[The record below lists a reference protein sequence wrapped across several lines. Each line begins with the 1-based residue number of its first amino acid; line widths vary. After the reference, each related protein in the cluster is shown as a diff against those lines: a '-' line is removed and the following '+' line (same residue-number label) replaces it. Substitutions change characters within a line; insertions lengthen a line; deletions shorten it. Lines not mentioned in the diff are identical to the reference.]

1 MRESPLPRIAF
12 AALAACAGGGV
23 LIGLALSAFDP
34 APRTTVVAGLFDPTT
49 TAQRLADDLS
59 YFTYW
64 SNILVAIVFGLLAIR
79 TRGRGRL
86 LRVLLFDALL
96 MIIVTGIVYAAVL
109 APSAPPAAGWDL
121 ASRLMIHYIA
131 PPLALVVFAL
141 FGPRGWISIRLIPA
155 ALILPLGW
163 VAYTLV
169 RGAIVD
175 AYPYGFL
182 NVVDLGYAMALI
194 NTGVVLV
201 FGIVICL
208 TLAGIERIA
217 SRGREPVAETA

>member
-1 MRESPLPRIAF
+1 MRESPLQRIAF
-12 AALAACAGGGV
+12 AVLALCAGGGV
-23 LIGLALSAFDP
+23 LIGLALTGSPPPPGPPP
-34 APRTTVVAGLFDPTT
+34 AAGLFDPTT
-49 TAQRLADDLS
+49 TGQRLGDALS

-86 LRVLLFDALL
+86 MRVLLLDALL
-96 MIIVTGIVYAAVL
+96 MILVTGIVYVTVL
-109 APSAPPAAGWDL
+109 APSAPPAEGWDL
-121 ASRLMIHYIA
+121 ASRLLVHYIA

-141 FGPRGWISIRLIPA
+141 VGPRGWISVRLIPA

-169 RGAIVD
+169 RGAIIG

-182 NVVDLGYAMALI
+182 NVVDLGYAMALV
-194 NTGVVLV
+194 NTGVILV

-208 TLAGIERIA
+208 ALVGIERVA
-217 SRGREPVAETA
+217 ARVRGPVAEAA